1 MLEGTLPC
9 HCSVH
14 ILWKDSG
21 LSPAAAHAELVG
33 SYAGHAGMFPSQCVS
48 ILLGIYIFEIRC
60 GLAQTQIEKVRS
72 PTGGNLGLSRE
83 EAHKVNK

>member
-1 MLEGTLPC
+1 MLVTLAPQKNIKALRK
-9 HCSVH
+9 ST
-14 ILWKDSG
+14 
-21 LSPAAAHAELVG
+21 LSRLPN
-33 SYAGHAGMFPSQCVS
+33 QCVS